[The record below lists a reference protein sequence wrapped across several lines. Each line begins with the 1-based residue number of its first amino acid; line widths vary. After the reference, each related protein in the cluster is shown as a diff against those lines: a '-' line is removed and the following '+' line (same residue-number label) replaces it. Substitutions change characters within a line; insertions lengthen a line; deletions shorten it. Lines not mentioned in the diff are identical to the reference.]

1 MLTARIRM
9 ERWTSFK
16 KNGIQVFPNMKVK
29 KVIREKRAALGKINS
44 HEIQVLFD
52 VENIICNDLELV

>member
-1 MLTARIRM
+1 MR
-9 ERWTSFK
+9 K
-16 KNGIQVFPNMKVK
+16 KKWNSIKYSLACHMKVK